1 MTAGWVVV
9 QMKGKEQEAGAGA
22 GAWRQQ
28 RCHGNKA
35 SPLPAPLPSLSGGRE
50 SKQPSL
56 NCLIIS
62 EIIHIAI
69 KQWRI
74 GMSVMF
80 TQLSFNEVKYRESR
94 RVNRDNL
101 LFNVFTLYDC
111 TVSI

>member
-50 SKQPSL
+50 SKRPSVD
-56 NCLIIS
+56 CLIIS
-62 EIIHIAI
+62 EIIHAAI
-69 KQWRI
+69 KPWRI

-80 TQLSFNEVKYRESR
+80 T
-94 RVNRDNL
+94 
-101 LFNVFTLYDC
+101 
-111 TVSI
+111 